1 MVKKGMMPMTEGET
15 LGRRLQRLRRAAGL
29 TQEELAKKA
38 GLPVW
43 SLRNWEH
50 DHRLPG
56 LVPVYKLAKALGVAM
71 EELALCAVAHKT
83 KSTKRGQR
91 RDGLS

>member
-1 MVKKGMMPMTEGET
+1 MRGNET
-15 LGRRLQRLRRAAGL
+15 LGQRLQRLRLAVGL
-29 TQEELAKKA
+29 TQEQLAEKS

-56 LVPVYKLAKALGVAM
+56 LVPVYRLSKALGVPM
-71 EELALCAVAHKT
+71 EELAICAVEQESKALR
-83 KSTKRGQR
+83 KRRGKAR
-91 RDGLS
+91 